1 MPHSKIGILAGGG
14 MLPVLVR
21 DACRQGNLPYHVV
34 VFEGHGDPSQYADD
48 SHAVI
53 RLGAAGAS
61 VRNLKKEGCDTL
73 VMAGAIRRP
82 DMKQLRPDWWGIK
95 FFASSGAAALGDDG
109 LLSALIKALEGEGF
123 NVIGADELLPGY
135 LMPKGLIGT
144 TSPTDS
150 QSRDIILAMKAAK
163 DLGARD
169 AGQAVI
175 TRDGAIIAEE
185 QSDGTDAML
194 KRLTGQGNHGG
205 VLAKA
210 FKPGQERR
218 ADLPTVGPETVLNA
232 KTAGLDGV
240 VIEAGN
246 AFLIDHDG
254 TARAA
259 DECGLFLIGVDAE
272 GTWQ

>member
-21 DACRQGNLPYHVV
+21 DACRQRNLPYHVV
-34 VFEGHGDPSQYADD
+34 VFEGQGDPSQYVDD

-61 VRNLKKEGCDTL
+61 VKNLKKEGCDTL

-82 DMKQLRPDWWGIK
+82 GMKQLRPDWWGIK

-109 LLSALIKALEGEGF
+109 LLSALIKALESEGF
-123 NVIGADELLPGY
+123 YVIGADELLPGY
-135 LMPKGLIGT
+135 LMPKGLVGMT
-144 TSPTDS
+144 NPSDS
-150 QSRDIILAMKAAK
+150 QSTDITLAMKAAK

-169 AGQAVI
+169 AGQAVVI
-175 TRDGAIIAEE
+175 RDGAIIAEE

-194 KRLTGQGNHGG
+194 KRLAGEGNRGG

-210 FKPGQERR
+210 LKPGQERR
-218 ADLPTVGPETVLNA
+218 ADLPTVGPGTVLNA

-246 AFLIDHDG
+246 AFLIDRDG

-259 DECGLFLIGVDAE
+259 DESELFLIGVDAE
-272 GTWQ
+272 GAWQ